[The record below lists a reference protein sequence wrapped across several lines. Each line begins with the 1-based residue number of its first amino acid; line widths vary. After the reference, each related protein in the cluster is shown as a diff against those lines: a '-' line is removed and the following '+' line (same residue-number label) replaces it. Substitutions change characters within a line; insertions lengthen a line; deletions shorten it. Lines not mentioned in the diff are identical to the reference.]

1 MKNTNILVII
11 LAVAI
16 GSGAFLG
23 GMKYEHQR
31 SSASR
36 GQFGNRVP
44 GMGTSRSQG
53 GFRPVN
59 GEVIAVD
66 DKSITVKLQD
76 GSSKI
81 IILTDTTAV
90 NKSAAGSREDL
101 KTGEKIGVFGIEN
114 SDGSV
119 TAQSI
124 QLDPISDRMFGP
136 HNR

>member
-1 MKNTNILVII
+1 MKHKNILIII

-16 GSGAFLG
+16 GAGAFFA
-23 GMKYEHQR
+23 GMKYERQR
-31 SSASR
+31 SPASR
-36 GQFGNRVP
+36 GQFGNHVP
-44 GMGTSRSQG
+44 GMGTSRGQD
-53 GFRPVN
+53 GFKPVN
-59 GEVIAVD
+59 GEIIAVD
-66 DKSITVKLQD
+66 DKSLTVKLQD

-90 NKSAAGSREDL
+90 NKSVEGSRDDL
-101 KTGEKIGVFGIEN
+101 KTGEKIGVFGTEN

-124 QLDPISDRMFGP
+124 QLDPVSDRMFGQ